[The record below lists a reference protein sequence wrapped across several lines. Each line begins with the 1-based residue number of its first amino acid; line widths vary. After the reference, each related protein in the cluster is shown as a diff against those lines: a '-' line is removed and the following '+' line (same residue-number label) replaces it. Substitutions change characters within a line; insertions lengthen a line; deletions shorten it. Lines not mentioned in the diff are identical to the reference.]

1 MAKIK
6 ALNILQSSEMV
17 KYLQDLPLW
26 SLSDQSNAIQRTFR
40 FVNFD
45 QAFAFM
51 TKVATEAERHN
62 HHPEWFNVYNKVE
75 ITWTTH
81 DVKGLS
87 IKDIQMAIFCDQ
99 LFSHESQTLSS
110 CE

>member
-1 MAKIK
+1 MAKVK
-6 ALNILQSSEMV
+6 ALQLLQASEV
-17 KYLQDLPLW
+17 AQHLQDLPLW
-26 SLSDQSNAIQRTFR
+26 SLNDQSNAIQRTFR
-40 FVNFD
+40 FANFD

-51 TKVATEAERHN
+51 AKVATEAERHN

-87 IKDIQMAIFCDQ
+87 SKDIQRANIFYQ
-99 LFSHESQTLSS
+99 VFLT
-110 CE
+110 

>member
-1 MAKIK
+1 MAKVK
-6 ALNILQSSEMV
+6 ALQILQASEV
-17 KYLQDLPLW
+17 AQYLQDLPLW
-26 SLSDQSNAIQRTFR
+26 SLNGQSNAIQRTFR
-40 FVNFD
+40 FSNFD

-81 DVKGLS
+81 DVQGLS
-87 IKDIQMAIFCDQ
+87 FKDIQMANICDQ
-99 LFSHESQTLSS
+99 FFLTYPSPKD
-110 CE
+110 